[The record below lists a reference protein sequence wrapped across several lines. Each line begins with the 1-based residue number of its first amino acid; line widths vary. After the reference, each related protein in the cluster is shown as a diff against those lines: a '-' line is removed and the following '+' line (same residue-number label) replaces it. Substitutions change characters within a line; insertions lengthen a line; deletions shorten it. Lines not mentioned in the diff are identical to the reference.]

1 MKTWKKSKRQRRA
14 KKIITGKLFKISLNG
29 FDKDEMLRM
38 KEYAKELGMSSVS
51 ELVKHALIFGMKQ
64 KNGTVAWNLKDGLDH
79 ND

>member
-14 KKIITGKLFKISLNG
+14 KKVLKGKLFRVSFDG

-38 KEYAKELGMSSVS
+38 KLYAKELGMSSVS

-64 KNGTVAWNLKDGLDH
+64 KNGTVAWNLKDGLDN